1 MIKYLISLSLLVLM
15 GILGCFG
22 QGRISRPNKT
32 HNSTVTQNKPEEVVV
47 DQLEFVDLGLP
58 SKTLWANK
66 NVGANKITD
75 SGSNETWTSAN
86 QLIDKSDAISI
97 YGRIPSEVEFREL
110 KKLCQWEWTSKG
122 GTNGYKIVGP
132 NGNSIFL
139 PVTSNYGSGKYRIST
154 GAYTE
159 FVDNSAYWTSSEHD
173 TLPNCVWLFT
183 LSKYETVIQ
192 YANILSESKKERKF
206 SLRLVN

>member
-1 MIKYLISLSLLVLM
+1 MDI
-15 GILGCFG
+15 
-22 QGRISRPNKT
+22 
-32 HNSTVTQNKPEEVVV
+32 

-66 NVGANKITD
+66 NVGANKISD
-75 SGSNETWTSAN
+75 SGSNETWDAAN
-86 QLIDKSDAISI
+86 QLIDESGVISI
-97 YGRIPSEVEFREL
+97 SGRIPSEEKFREL
-110 KKLCQWEWTSKG
+110 KKLCQWEWTSIG
-122 GTNGYKIVGP
+122 DTSGYKIVGP

-139 PVTSNYGSGKYRIST
+139 PVTSNYGSRKYRIST

-159 FVDNSAYWTSSEHD
+159 FVDNSAYWTSSEHE

>member
-1 MIKYLISLSLLVLM
+1 MIKYLISLCLLVLT
-15 GILGCFG
+15 GCLGCFG
-22 QGRISRPNKT
+22 QGRISRPNKP
-32 HNSTVTQNKPEEVVV
+32 HNYTTTQNRPEKVDI

-66 NVGANKITD
+66 NVGANKISD
-75 SGSNETWTSAN
+75 SGSNETWDAAN
-86 QLIDKSDAISI
+86 QLIDESGVISI
-97 YGRIPSEVEFREL
+97 SGRIPSEEKFREL
-110 KKLCQWEWTSKG
+110 KKLCQWEWTSIG
-122 GTNGYKIVGP
+122 DTSGYKIVGP

-139 PVTSNYGSGKYRIST
+139 PVTSNYGSRKYRIST

-159 FVDNSAYWTSSEHD
+159 FVDNSAYWTSSEHE

-192 YANILSESKKERKF
+192 YANIFSESKKERKF